1 VNFQAAVTGKKVAE
15 LSVGVA
21 ISDMKY
27 TLLSMLNYL
36 ENVDGHY
43 KGMKP
48 LFYVFAL
55 HVLVTFMY

>member
-1 VNFQAAVTGKKVAE
+1 
-15 LSVGVA
+15 
-21 ISDMKY
+21 
-27 TLLSMLNYL
+27 LSMLNYL

-55 HVLVTFMY
+55 SCIIE